1 MNRDSLFTTLD
12 NKPSKSFNAGSDEEG
27 EDSYETGLGAKY
39 DQYSV
44 KNQVAPLIARFVD
57 ENLVELEP
65 RPSDIH
71 KHCIE
76 EESSC
81 SDEHRDKL
89 LKRLEELRHNNKLL
103 GPPARSTRRTSK
115 KDAKKVERPQSAKP
129 LAKSKPG
136 ARPASALRR
145 TPSALLSNPSKR
157 GPRTDRVALYQQRQR
172 QWRSQ
177 PFLAS
182 NLSCNRQGRKL
193 NLAPHNHAKDFEV
206 AKLKS
211 VHDFIRQDY
220 VAPHLKRR
228 DAVRM
233 QTRAKMMKEN
243 IGDL

>member
-1 MNRDSLFTTLD
+1 MNRDSLLTTLD
-12 NKPSKSFNAGSDEEG
+12 NSKSLSAGSDEEE
-27 EDSYETGLGAKY
+27 EDSYETGLDAKY

-44 KNQVAPLIARFVD
+44 KNQVDPLIARLFD
-57 ENLVELEP
+57 ANFGELEA
-65 RPSDIH
+65 RSADVH
-71 KHCIE
+71 KHRIE
-76 EESSC
+76 EESGS
-81 SDEHRDKL
+81 SDEHLDKL
-89 LKRLEELRHNNKLL
+89 LQRLEELRNNNKLL
-103 GPPARSTRRTSK
+103 GPPAKGTRITSK
-115 KDAKKVERPQSAKP
+115 KDAIKVERPQSAKP
-129 LAKSKPG
+129 LAKSKPR

-193 NLAPHNHAKDFEV
+193 NLAAHNHAKDFEV

-233 QTRAKMMKEN
+233 QTRARMMKEN